1 MFSAFLFAAKLAQVL
16 ARFSAVILWLPVKL
30 MFANQILDCSR
41 YEIANGLATR
51 NPVSDIGRRNV
62 DVPADGCVGMLRSGS
77 GAIEHREL
85 HHLRKLGKPVPGRK
99 FCDIVF
105 ADQTD
110 ELRVWLASFQCFDG
124 FDGVRWRRANEFKLI
139 EAKPR
144 FAFNRRPQHFYPQVG
159 GDRMCSQLVGRK
171 RRRNE
176 KDAIQFELLDRVAS
190 QDQMAAMN
198 GIERAAED
206 ADLFHFLVIPSLS
219 RNLSLFLPDN
229 REILRLRSASLRM
242 TIKEST
248 KPLGQLILTGV
259 PGYELD
265 PQSAALFRRVQPG
278 GYILFGRNIQSPLQ
292 LRKLIDDLRDLSQVE
307 PIITIDQEGGRV
319 SRLRLIG
326 NEPPNAQQL
335 RDRGDVALV
344 RRHGDITGR
353 LLRLFGF
360 NLDLCP
366 VLDISFDDDA
376 DNSLRGRCYGRNVE
390 QVVQLAG
397 AFNDGMRGQGILGCG
412 KHFPGYSAATV
423 DAHHDLPKIERS
435 RAELDHQELAVFR
448 QFVSNVD
455 SMMIC
460 HGWYPAFNPAKRPAS
475 LSREIVTG
483 LLREE
488 FGYDGLVMTDDLDM
502 GAILNEYGLD
512 ETIRLAI
519 EAGNDWVMICH
530 RVAEIEKVH
539 SILGKLPAAQ
549 IERAQRSV
557 AQTKARLAGPD
568 EFSEAKFKEIDGEIW
583 ELRVAVLG
591 EEEAARR
598 SPEDGK
604 RSPVETY

>member
-1 MFSAFLFAAKLAQVL
+1 VTG
-16 ARFSAVILWLPVKL
+16 VK
-30 MFANQILDCSR
+30 S
-41 YEIANGLATR
+41 
-51 NPVSDIGRRNV
+51 S
-62 DVPADGCVGMLRSGS
+62 
-77 GAIEHREL
+77 
-85 HHLRKLGKPVPGRK
+85 
-99 FCDIVF
+99 
-105 ADQTD
+105 
-110 ELRVWLASFQCFDG
+110 
-124 FDGVRWRRANEFKLI
+124 
-139 EAKPR
+139 
-144 FAFNRRPQHFYPQVG
+144 
-159 GDRMCSQLVGRK
+159 
-171 RRRNE
+171 
-176 KDAIQFELLDRVAS
+176 
-190 QDQMAAMN
+190 
-198 GIERAAED
+198 
-206 ADLFHFLVIPSLS
+206 
-219 RNLSLFLPDN
+219 
-229 REILRLRSASLRM
+229 
-242 TIKEST
+242 
-248 KPLGQLILTGV
+248 LGQLILTGV

-265 PQSAALFRRVQPG
+265 PESAALFRRIQPG
-278 GYILFGRNIQSPLQ
+278 GYILFGRNIQSALQ

-353 LLRLFGF
+353 ILRLFGF

-376 DNSLRGRCYGRNVE
+376 DNSLRGRCYGKTVE

-397 AFNDGMRGQGILGCG
+397 AFNDGMRGRGILSCG

-435 RAELDHQELAVFR
+435 RAELDHEELAVFR
-448 QFVSNVD
+448 QFVSKVD

-460 HGWYPAFNPAKRPAS
+460 HGWYPAFNAAKRPAS
-475 LSREIVTG
+475 LSREIVTR

-539 SILGKLPAAQ
+539 SVLGTLRAAQ
-549 IERAQRSV
+549 IDRALASV
-557 AQTKARLAGPD
+557 ARTKTTLAGPD
-568 EFSEAKFKEIDGEIW
+568 EFSEAKFKEIDREIG

-591 EEEAARR
+591 EEEAAKR

-604 RSPVETY
+604 RSPVELY